1 MTDTLSRRHR
11 PAGLPAPILARVKRL
26 PAWWIL
32 PAGAVLGALTGSVYG
47 LVKTPEY
54 TATSYVIAVP
64 QKGSDPTAALG
75 FATAYGRVATQVA
88 VLGDA
93 QVESGVSPRTLR
105 ESVRAATSPDA
116 PMISISATAAKPG
129 KARDI
134 ANAVSRSLTNN
145 ANHTKDSTQVR
156 LLQLSRAVKPE
167 APASAS
173 APMTALVGGCA
184 GGLIGGL
191 ALLVRPRRGE
201 HGENGDDAAPA
212 SVPSPAQS
220 ADANRER

>member
-1 MTDTLSRRHR
+1 MTDTLSRRYR
-11 PAGLPAPILARVKRL
+11 PADPALMLARVKRL
-26 PAWWIL
+26 PAWWLL
-32 PAGAVLGALTGSVYG
+32 PAGAALGALTGGVYG
-47 LVKTPEY
+47 AVATPEY

-64 QKGSDPTAALG
+64 QKDSDPTAALG
-75 FATAYGRVATQVA
+75 FATAYGRVATQIA

-93 QVESGVSPRTLR
+93 QVESGVSPETLR

-145 ANHTKDSTQVR
+145 ANHTKDSTRVR
-156 LLQLSRAVKPE
+156 LLQLSRAVRPE

-173 APMTALVGGCA
+173 APMTALVGACA
-184 GGLIGGL
+184 GGLLGGL

-201 HGENGDDAAPA
+201 DAPSAA
-212 SVPSPAQS
+212 VPGPAQS
-220 ADANRER
+220 ADIDRER

>member
-1 MTDTLSRRHR
+1 MIDTLSRRLR
-11 PAGLPAPILARVKRL
+11 PAGGPAAMLTRVKRL
-26 PAWWIL
+26 PVWWLL
-32 PAGAVLGALTGSVYG
+32 PAGAALGALTGGVYG
-47 LVKTPEY
+47 AVTTPQY

-75 FATAYGRVATQVA
+75 FATAYGRVATQIA

-105 ESVRAATSPDA
+105 DSVRAATSPDA
-116 PMISISATAAKPG
+116 PMIAISADAAEPG
-129 KARDI
+129 KAADI
-134 ANAVSRSLTNN
+134 ANAVSRSLTDN

-156 LLQLSRAVKPE
+156 LLQLSRAVEP
-167 APASAS
+167 ADPASAQ

-184 GGLIGGL
+184 GGLLGGL

-201 HGENGDDAAPA
+201 DAVAA
-212 SVPSPAQS
+212 AVPGPAQA
-220 ADANRER
+220 ADLSRER

>member
-11 PAGLPAPILARVKRL
+11 PAGHPAPMLARVKRL
-26 PAWWIL
+26 PAWWLL
-32 PAGAVLGALTGSVYG
+32 PAGAVLGALAGGAYG
-47 LVKTPEY
+47 VVKTPQY

-64 QKGSDPTAALG
+64 EKGSDPTAALG

-93 QVESGVSPRTLR
+93 QVESGVSPQTLR
-105 ESVRAATSPDA
+105 DSVQAATSPDA

-156 LLQLSRAVKPE
+156 LLQLSRAVKPA

-184 GGLIGGL
+184 GGLLGGL
-191 ALLVRPRRGE
+191 ALLVRPRRG
-201 HGENGDDAAPA
+201 DDAVPA
-212 SVPSPAQS
+212 SVPGPAQS
-220 ADANRER
+220 ADLNRER

>member
-1 MTDTLSRRHR
+1 MTDTLSRRYR
-11 PAGLPAPILARVKRL
+11 PADPALMLARVKRL
-26 PAWWIL
+26 PAWWLL
-32 PAGAVLGALTGSVYG
+32 PAGAALGALTGGLYG
-47 LVKTPEY
+47 AVATPEY

-64 QKGSDPTAALG
+64 QKDSDPTAALG
-75 FATAYGRVATQVA
+75 FATAYGRVATQLA

-93 QVESGVSPRTLR
+93 QVESGVSPQTLR

-145 ANHTKDSTQVR
+145 ANHTKDSTRVR

-173 APMTALVGGCA
+173 APMTALVGACA
-184 GGLIGGL
+184 GGLLGGL
-191 ALLVRPRRGE
+191 ALLVRPRRAE
-201 HGENGDDAAPA
+201 DAPSAA
-212 SVPSPAQS
+212 VPGPAQS
-220 ADANRER
+220 ADIDRER